1 MREATGD
8 LNLTVIVVVAVAGLM
23 AFFSM
28 TLWPMI
34 KGNMQHDA
42 NCSDAI
48 CDNSFT
54 CEGKTTGKIC
64 CHNHGDPNGTKDGFF
79 ACPYKG

>member
-8 LNLTVIVVVAVAGLM
+8 LNLTVIVVIAVAGLM

-34 KGNMQHDA
+34 KDGLKHDA

-48 CDNSFT
+48 CSGTPSNGMI
-54 CEGKTTGKIC
+54 E
-64 CHNHGDPNGTKDGFF
+64 CHMKGETETFK
-79 ACPYKG
+79 CPYKG

>member
-8 LNLTVIVVVAVAGLM
+8 LNMSVVVIVAVAGLM

-28 TLWPMI
+28 VLWPSI
-34 KGNMQHDA
+34 KGGMAHDA

-48 CDNSFT
+48 CEKTADS
-54 CEGKTTGKIC
+54 EGMVV
-64 CHNHGDPNGTKDGFF
+64 CHMKGSSETFK
-79 ACPYKG
+79 CPYKG

>member
-8 LNLTVIVVVAVAGLM
+8 LNMTVIVVIAVAGLM

-34 KGNMQHDA
+34 KGGLKHDA

-48 CDNSFT
+48 CVKSTINENAGTIECHMKGSSETFT
-54 CEGKTTGKIC
+54 
-64 CHNHGDPNGTKDGFF
+64 
-79 ACPYKG
+79 CPYKG